1 MHASKYPILACM
13 VRDVFPI
20 IPSTVA
26 AQDASGLLLVYPKTD
41 PHYSLNY
48 IWILGWLDP
57 I

>member
-13 VRDVFPI
+13 VRDVLPVI
-20 IPSTVA
+20 ASTVA